1 MPSFKGRDL
10 LLKIG
15 DGEVSESF
23 TTIGAARTLS
33 LDLDNRLTATT
44 STADGGIDK
53 YTASAGMQ
61 GLRLTLEGLFRDQA
75 AEELLRLAAFD
86 RLQRNFRLHYPNGD
100 TYQAAFMVESYRR
113 GGSYDGLEV
122 FSVTLVRSGSGTYT
136 AAG

>member
-15 DGEVSESF
+15 DGEIVESF

-33 LDLDNRLTATT
+33 MSIDNRLTPVT
-44 STADGGIDK
+44 STADGGIDR
-53 YTASAGMQ
+53 YSAPAGMQ

-75 AEELLRLAAFD
+75 AEEVLRAAAFD

-100 TYQAAFMVESYRR
+100 TYQAAFVVENYRR
-113 GGSYDGLEV
+113 GGTHDGLEV
-122 FSVTLVRSGSGTYT
+122 FSLTLVRSGVGTFT
-136 AAG
+136 PVG